1 MRAIIQRTKQ
11 SSVLVDGNV
20 IGEIDNGFVVLIGIT
35 HGDTKADIDVFV
47 RKLIQLRVFEDDEG
61 KMNQSLLQV
70 NGSILSISQFTL
82 YGSVRKGNRPSF
94 TNAAKPSEAQQLY
107 DYFNTCLKGK
117 NIHVET
123 GAFGEMM
130 DVRIQN
136 DGPVTIIM
144 EIVDGKVID

>member
-20 IGEIDNGFVVLIGIT
+20 IGEIDNGFVVLLGIT
-35 HGDTKADIDVFV
+35 HEDTKADIDVFV
-47 RKLIQLRVFEDDEG
+47 RKLVQLRVFEDNEG

-94 TNAAKPSEAQQLY
+94 TNAAKPSEAEQLY
-107 DYFNTCLKGK
+107 DYFNTCLKEK

-123 GAFGEMM
+123 GEFGAMM

-136 DGPVTIIM
+136 DGPVTIMM
-144 EIVDGKVID
+144 EVVDGKVID